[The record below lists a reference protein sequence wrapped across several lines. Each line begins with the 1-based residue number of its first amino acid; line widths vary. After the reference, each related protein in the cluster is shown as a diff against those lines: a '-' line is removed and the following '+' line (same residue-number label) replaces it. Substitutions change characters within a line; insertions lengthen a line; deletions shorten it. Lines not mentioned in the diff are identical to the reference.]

1 MKNPT
6 KALAVAAALAL
17 SLAACGGDAT
27 GDDKSAAAS
36 AETEILLPFPE
47 GLPMA
52 PLTVAKE
59 QGIFKK
65 NGIDNLKVSVAD
77 GSGYVSQQ
85 LVAGNI
91 NFALMG
97 SADVAVA
104 ASKREDVRVLFCH
117 QAHNVYRIGALADSG
132 ITDLAGLKG
141 KTLGFTEPGG
151 GENALV
157 KAALADGGLKESVTT
172 LPIGGAGPQSLA
184 AIKDGKVQAYS
195 SSYPDFV
202 QLGAEGVKFVDI
214 TPEKYSSVP
223 GTCMTTTQKFLD
235 TDAGKKE
242 AQAVAQSWID
252 AEYYVLENK
261 DAAFDQVC
269 KAVPSACENKD
280 AARALYDEAIAVMA
294 PNEGDRPGDTKAEVW
309 KTVVEILSSSDTVP
323 ASLDLTKNVSGGD
336 VETIRNAVY
345 KTH

>member
-1 MKNPT
+1 MNKPT
-6 KALAVAAALAL
+6 KALAAAAALAL
-17 SLAACGGDAT
+17 SLAACAGDAT
-27 GDDKSAAAS
+27 GDSGSAAPAG
-36 AETEILLPFPE
+36 ETEILLPFPE

-104 ASKREDVRVLFCH
+104 ASKRDDVRVLFCH

-132 ITDLAGLKG
+132 ITDLAGLAG

-172 LPIGGAGPQSLA
+172 LPIGGAGPQSLS

-202 QLGAEGVKFVDI
+202 QLSAQGVKFVDI
-214 TPEKYSSVP
+214 TPAKYSSVP
-223 GTCMTTTQKFLD
+223 GTCMTTTQEFLD
-235 TDAGKKE
+235 TDAGKKQ
-242 AQAVAQSWID
+242 AQAVTQSWID
-252 AEYYVLENK
+252 AEYYVLDNK
-261 DAAFDQVC
+261 EAAFDQVC

-280 AARALYDEAIAVMA
+280 AARALYEEAIAVMA
-294 PNEGDRPGDTKAEVW
+294 PDEGNRPGDTTPEVW
-309 KTVVEILSSSDTVP
+309 KTVVEILASSGTVP

-336 VETIRNAVY
+336 LQTIRDAVY
-345 KTH
+345 EAH